1 MSWTPLASS
10 VSESYT
16 RKIPKEK
23 PPDISARGF
32 VYFCEVR
39 AITSCRPCHPCRPY
53 RQQRLVSCIVFRQV
67 GNHALGGD
75 HQAATEAAYCRAER
89 VTLVG
94 SRIPYRSCCR
104 ILQLLRCNRSC
115 RRAFNGV
122 SNNRRFFAAV
132 QDDLTSGASIARSAT
147 LIPTFWS
154 SFYHAGQPV

>member
-16 RKIPKEK
+16 RKMTKEK

-32 VYFCEVR
+32 VYFCEVQGN
-39 AITSCRPCHPCRPY
+39 TSCRPCHPCRPY
-53 RQQRLVSCIVFRQV
+53 RQQRLSQRIIFRQV

-75 HQAATEAAYCRAER
+75 HQASHEAAYCRAER

-94 SRIPYRSCCR
+94 SRIPMSSCCR
-104 ILQLLRCNRSC
+104 ILRLLRCNRSC
-115 RRAFNGV
+115 RRRLYGV

-132 QDDLTSGASIARSAT
+132 QDDLTQRASIARSAT

-154 SFYHAGQPV
+154 SF